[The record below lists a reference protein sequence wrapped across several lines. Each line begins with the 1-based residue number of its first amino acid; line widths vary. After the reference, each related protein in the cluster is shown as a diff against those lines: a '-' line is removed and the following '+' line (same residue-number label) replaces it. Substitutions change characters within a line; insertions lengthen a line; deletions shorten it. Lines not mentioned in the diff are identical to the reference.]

1 MNTRIITAIVALL
14 IVIPLVLLG
23 GIYFELL
30 MCLVGA
36 LAFKEMIDLKKT
48 HGKIPNMMIFIGL
61 VSLLSLIL
69 SNNSNLSIYYGFS
82 YQTLA
87 LIVIGIIVP
96 VIFYK
101 EEEYSSKDALYL
113 LGIVLFLGLALN
125 SFLIIR
131 MRSFKTLLFLLIIP
145 TFNDIFAY
153 VIGSKFGKNK
163 MCKSISPNKTWEG
176 SIGGLVLGT
185 VGGVVLYRLLL
196 GKITFKIIMITIVLS
211 IIGQMGDLVMSRIK
225 RENDIKDFSNL
236 LPGHGGILD
245 RLDSSIFVFLAY
257 MFMII
262 F

>member
-1 MNTRIITAIVALL
+1 MKTRIITAVVALL

-36 LAFKEMIDLKKT
+36 LAFKEMIDLKKS

-87 LIVIGIIVP
+87 LIAVGIIVP

-113 LGIVLFLGLALN
+113 FGTVLFLGL
-125 SFLIIR
+125 
-131 MRSFKTLLFLLIIP
+131 
-145 TFNDIFAY
+145 
-153 VIGSKFGKNK
+153 V
-163 MCKSISPNKTWEG
+163 
-176 SIGGLVLGT
+176 
-185 VGGVVLYRLLL
+185 
-196 GKITFKIIMITIVLS
+196 
-211 IIGQMGDLVMSRIK
+211 
-225 RENDIKDFSNL
+225 
-236 LPGHGGILD
+236 
-245 RLDSSIFVFLAY
+245 
-257 MFMII
+257 
-262 F
+262 

>member
-1 MNTRIITAIVALL
+1 MKKRIISAVVALS
-14 IVIPLVLLG
+14 IVIPLILLG

-30 MCLVGA
+30 ICLVGA
-36 LAFKEMIDLKKT
+36 LAFKEIIDLKKS
-48 HGKIPNMMIFIGL
+48 HGNIPNMVVLIGL

-69 SNNSNLSIYYGFS
+69 SNNSDLSIYNGFT

-87 LIVIGIIVP
+87 LIIVGIFIP

-113 LGIVLFLGLALN
+113 LGVILFLGLALN
-125 SFLIIR
+125 SFVVIR
-131 MRSFKTLLFLLIIP
+131 LRSLKTLLFLLSIP

-153 VIGSKFGKNK
+153 IIGSKFGKNK

-176 SIGGLVLGT
+176 SIGGLIIGSL
-185 VGGVVLYRLLL
+185 VGYILYRTLL
-196 GKITFKIIMITIVLS
+196 GKVTFKILLLIITLS
-211 IIGQMGDLVMSRIK
+211 IIGQMGDLVLSRIK

-236 LPGHGGILD
+236 MPGHGGILD
-245 RLDSSIFVFLAY
+245 RLDSTIFVFLAY
-257 MFMII
+257 MFMMI

>member
-1 MNTRIITAIVALL
+1 MKTRIITAVVALL

-36 LAFKEMIDLKKT
+36 LAFKEMIDLKKS

-87 LIVIGIIVP
+87 LIVIGIVVP

-125 SFLIIR
+125 SFIIR
-131 MRSFKTLLFLLIIP
+131 MSSFKTLLFLLIIP

-185 VGGVVLYRLLL
+185 IGGVVLYRLLL
-196 GKITFKIIMITIVLS
+196 GKITFKIILITIILS
-211 IIGQMGDLVMSRIK
+211 INEPHQT
-225 RENDIKDFSNL
+225 
-236 LPGHGGILD
+236 
-245 RLDSSIFVFLAY
+245 
-257 MFMII
+257 
-262 F
+262 

>member
-1 MNTRIITAIVALL
+1 MKTRVISAVVALL
-14 IVIPLVLLG
+14 IVVPLVLLG

-30 MCLVGA
+30 VCLVGA
-36 LAFKEMIDLKKT
+36 LAFKEIIDLKKS
-48 HGKIPNMMIFIGL
+48 HGNIPNMMVLIGL

-69 SNNSNLSIYYGFS
+69 SNNSELSIYNGFT

-87 LIVIGIIVP
+87 LITVGIIVP

-101 EEEYSSKDALYL
+101 EDEYSSKDALYL
-113 LGIVLFLGLALN
+113 LGVVLFLGLALN
-125 SFLIIR
+125 SFVVIR
-131 MRSFKTLLFLLIIP
+131 LRSFKTLLFLLSIP

-153 VIGSKFGKNK
+153 VLGSKFGKTK

-176 SIGGLVLGT
+176 SVGGLVIGCIAGCILYGT
-185 VGGVVLYRLLL
+185 LI
-196 GKITFKIIMITIVLS
+196 GKVTFKIVLLTIVLS
-211 IIGQMGDLVMSRIK
+211 IIGQMGDLVLSKIK

-236 LPGHGGILD
+236 MPGHGGILD

-257 MFMII
+257 MFMMM